1 MAGLGKKKLQ
11 RKAKQAEKRAS
22 KKENNQGE
30 EEQQPSS
37 SSSNPGNNSGISKK
51 KLQRKAKQAEKQAAK
66 KENNQ
71 GEEEQ
76 PSSSSS
82 NPGNVQVLPP
92 DEWFSMLKNDVL
104 DCGPI
109 GNVLDGIL
117 RNTVRMTVELRAP
130 RFGSLPL
137 LLGKN
142 LVYIQLVVIDT
153 DRSIQ
158 GKLYTTGAEVE
169 PYAVNVSAHSR
180 KLFKDAVPYLLK
192 DTDQWLFSRSLVF
205 KGYNGVI
212 EKAVQFPSY
221 DPTDDLLELP
231 KNLSGIRCAEVFL
244 FVAGDFDVKEDGLCS
259 RDAVKELLHELNSKE
274 GISKLLAF
282 DVVAASVVVS
292 KEKSEGLKDVHLS
305 LIA

>member
-11 RKAKQAEKRAS
+11 RKAKQAEKRA
-22 KKENNQGE
+22 
-30 EEQQPSS
+30 
-37 SSSNPGNNSGISKK
+37 
-51 KLQRKAKQAEKQAAK
+51 AK
-66 KENNQ
+66 KESNQ

-82 NPGNVQVLPP
+82 NPGNSISNVQLLPP
-92 DEWFSMLKNDVL
+92 DGWFSQLKNDVL

-109 GNVLDGIL
+109 GNVVDGLL
-117 RNTVRMTVELRAP
+117 RNTVRMTVELRAS

-169 PYAVNVSAHSR
+169 PYAVNVTAHSR

-282 DVVAASVVVS
+282 DVVAASVVIS
-292 KEKSEGLKDVHLS
+292 KEKLEELKDVHLNS
-305 LIA
+305 IA